1 MCIRKSMHQ
10 SNRECQL
17 SDADREYL
25 WIIEYRTQGERA
37 QRLEDQLR
45 KTVGPLL
52 DEYLNA
58 VQRRENAVRAMTRV
72 L

>member
-1 MCIRKSMHQ
+1 MHQ

-25 WIIEYRTQGERA
+25 WIIEYKTQGERA
-37 QRLEDQLR
+37 QRLEGQLR

-58 VQRRENAVRAMTRV
+58 VQRQENAVRAMMRIM
-72 L
+72 